1 MSKWEKVALK
11 HIGEIVTGNTPSTK
25 IDDYY
30 NSNDIPF
37 YKPNDISNTEVSKLN
52 IATSY
57 ISETARSCARIIPC
71 NSILVTCIGII
82 GKTAITTTE
91 CSCNQQINAIIPYKD
106 LANSLY
112 LAYAIMSRKTYM
124 QDTANAPIVPI
135 INKTKFASIEIP
147 LPPLEEQHKIASI
160 LDTVSKTLKLRKQ
173 QLNELDLLVKSK
185 FIEMFG
191 YIDKNNNNFE
201 YTSLG
206 LCCKINPKKSED
218 TRLTS
223 NLDISFIAMPS
234 VSEKGSID
242 TSNIRKYNE
251 VKKGFTYFTEN
262 DVLFAKITPCMEN
275 GKGCIAHGLKN
286 NIGFGSTEF
295 HVLRPI
301 PQKSNPYWLYYL
313 STFETFRNNAKQ
325 NMTGSAG
332 QRRVPASF
340 LENYPVALPPIELQ
354 NKFASFVQHVDELK
368 SEVQKSIDQLQ
379 TLFDSLMQQYF
390 E

>member
-112 LAYAIMSRKTYM
+112 LAYAIMSKKTYM

-147 LPPLEEQHKIASI
+147 LPPLKEQHKIASI
-160 LDTVSKTLKLRKQ
+160 LDTVSETLKLRKQ

-185 FIEMFG
+185 FVEMFG
-191 YIDKNNNNFE
+191 DPVTNEKNWEIDKLGKLGELNRGVSKHRPRNDASLLNGAYPLIQTGEVSNTDLYIKSYKNTYSE
-201 YTSLG
+201 LG
-206 LCCKINPKKSED
+206 LKQSRLWKSGTLCITIAANIAQTSILTFDACFPDSIVGFNSYKKTNQIFIHFWFSFFQRILEEQAPYVAQKNINLKILN
-218 TRLTS
+218 
-223 NLDISFIAMPS
+223 NLNVI
-234 VSEKGSID
+234 V
-242 TSNIRKYNE
+242 
-251 VKKGFTYFTEN
+251 
-262 DVLFAKITPCMEN
+262 
-275 GKGCIAHGLKN
+275 
-286 NIGFGSTEF
+286 
-295 HVLRPI
+295 
-301 PQKSNPYWLYYL
+301 
-313 STFETFRNNAKQ
+313 
-325 NMTGSAG
+325 
-332 QRRVPASF
+332 
-340 LENYPVALPPIELQ
+340 PPIELQ
-354 NKFASFVQHVDELK
+354 NRFASFVQHVDKLK
-368 SEVQKSIDQLQ
+368 SEVQKSINQLQ
-379 TLFDSLMQQYF
+379 TLLDSLMQQYF

>member
-112 LAYAIMSRKTYM
+112 LAYAIMSKKTYM

-147 LPPLEEQHKIASI
+147 LPPLKEQHKIASI
-160 LDTVSKTLKLRKQ
+160 LDTVSETLKLRKQ

-185 FIEMFG
+185 FVEMFG
-191 YIDKNNNNFE
+191 DPVTNEKNWEIDKLGKLGELNRGVSKHRPRNDASLLNGAYPLIQTGEVSNTDLYIKSYKNTYSE
-201 YTSLG
+201 LG
-206 LCCKINPKKSED
+206 LKQSRLWKSGTLCITIAANIAQTSILTFDACFPDSIVGFNSYKKTNQIFIHFWFSFFQRILEEQAPYVAQKNINLKILN
-218 TRLTS
+218 
-223 NLDISFIAMPS
+223 NLNVI
-234 VSEKGSID
+234 V
-242 TSNIRKYNE
+242 
-251 VKKGFTYFTEN
+251 
-262 DVLFAKITPCMEN
+262 
-275 GKGCIAHGLKN
+275 
-286 NIGFGSTEF
+286 
-295 HVLRPI
+295 
-301 PQKSNPYWLYYL
+301 
-313 STFETFRNNAKQ
+313 
-325 NMTGSAG
+325 
-332 QRRVPASF
+332 
-340 LENYPVALPPIELQ
+340 PPIEFQ
-354 NKFASFVQHVDELK
+354 NKFASFVQHVDKLK
-368 SEVQKSIDQLQ
+368 SEVQKSINQLQ
-379 TLFDSLMQQYF
+379 TLLDSLMQQYF

>member
-112 LAYAIMSRKTYM
+112 LAYAIMSKKTYM

-147 LPPLEEQHKIASI
+147 LPPLKEQHKIASI
-160 LDTVSKTLKLRKQ
+160 LDTVSETLKLRKQ

-185 FIEMFG
+185 FEEMFG
-191 YIDKNNNNFE
+191 DPVENSKKWDVVPLDTLINKISDGVHAKPKYTVKGIPFISVTNVKNGYINFTNCKYVSKE
-201 YTSLG
+201 DYSKMTKSIRPEKGDILYTKVGTYGISAYVDTDREFCLYVSVSLIKPKKE
-206 LCCKINPKKSED
+206 LINPRFLAISMSLPYIKRQADKRIKGIGVPDLHLNQIKK
-218 TRLTS
+218 
-223 NLDISFIAMPS
+223 F
-234 VSEKGSID
+234 
-242 TSNIRKYNE
+242 NI
-251 VKKGFTYFTEN
+251 
-262 DVLFAKITPCMEN
+262 C
-275 GKGCIAHGLKN
+275 C
-286 NIGFGSTEF
+286 
-295 HVLRPI
+295 
-301 PQKSNPYWLYYL
+301 
-313 STFETFRNNAKQ
+313 
-325 NMTGSAG
+325 
-332 QRRVPASF
+332 
-340 LENYPVALPPIELQ
+340 PPMELQ
-354 NKFASFVQHVDELK
+354 NKFVLFNKHIDELK

>member
-112 LAYAIMSRKTYM
+112 LAYAIMSKKTYM

-147 LPPLEEQHKIASI
+147 LPPLKEQHKIASI
-160 LDTVSKTLKLRKQ
+160 LDTVSEALKLRKQ

-185 FIEMFG
+185 FVEMFG
-191 YIDKNNNNFE
+191 DPVVNSKKLPTTELINIVKLQRGYDLPTQSRNSQGNIPVYGSNGILDYHNEAKTINGIITGRSGTIGKVYYCFDKYWPLNTTLF
-201 YTSLG
+201 
-206 LCCKINPKKSED
+206 
-218 TRLTS
+218 
-223 NLDISFIAMPS
+223 
-234 VSEKGSID
+234 SID
-242 TSNIRKYNE
+242 TY
-251 VKKGFTYFTEN
+251 G
-262 DVLFAKITPCMEN
+262 
-275 GKGCIAHGLKN
+275 N
-286 NIGFGSTEF
+286 NI
-295 HVLRPI
+295 L
-301 PQKSNPYWLYYL
+301 YL
-313 STFETFRNNAKQ
+313 SLLLQYFKLERFYSGTGVPTLNRNIIHKEQ
-325 NMTGSAG
+325 IIVVSIK
-332 QRRVPASF
+332 
-340 LENYPVALPPIELQ
+340 EQ
-354 NKFASFVQHVDELK
+354 NKFASFVQYVDELK
-368 SEVQKSIDQLQ
+368 SEVQKSINQLQ

>member
-112 LAYAIMSRKTYM
+112 LAYAIMSKKTYM

-147 LPPLEEQHKIASI
+147 LPPLKEQHKIASI
-160 LDTVSKTLKLRKQ
+160 LDTVSETLKLRKQ

-185 FIEMFG
+185 FIDMFG
-191 YIDKNNNNFE
+191 EDGKTVPLSKYVWFQEGPGVRSIDFTTTGTILLTGSNINNN
-201 YTSLG
+201 
-206 LCCKINPKKSED
+206 KITFGHKSDRFISNELASSRYSHFICDKGDILVVSSAIDPVKFDKKVVI
-218 TRLTS
+218 
-223 NLDISFIAMPS
+223 ISDDKKYCLNTGI
-234 VSEKGSID
+234 
-242 TSNIRKYNE
+242 IRFKPDERYLS
-251 VKKGFTYFTEN
+251 KTYFSEFLKTDYFKHQVINKMRGIAQMHFGPSHLKEMTILLPSSKKKQEQFN
-262 DVLFAKITPCMEN
+262 DFIKHI
-275 GKGCIAHGLKN
+275 
-286 NIGFGSTEF
+286 
-295 HVLRPI
+295 
-301 PQKSNPYWLYYL
+301 
-313 STFETFRNNAKQ
+313 
-325 NMTGSAG
+325 
-332 QRRVPASF
+332 
-340 LENYPVALPPIELQ
+340 
-354 NKFASFVQHVDELK
+354 DELK